1 MLNYVD
7 KKLIIK
13 NKSNANDLKQFFTN
27 LSKQTYYNFNTFGV
41 INYNN
46 IDKIIKYEII
56 RKDKIKFF
64 SFINDELIGYSFLI
78 KFEKS
83 TKKHNCILGLVIKD
97 KWQNKGYG
105 KKIVKFMIDL
115 AWKKNYQKIWLT
127 AFADNLSALKIYKDL
142 GFEIEGVFIDDELVK
157 NNKRDIVS
165 MAIFRN
171 NKNSSIERE
180 RILTNLQS

>member
-1 MLNYVD
+1 MLIYAD
-7 KKLIIK
+7 KQIIIK
-13 NKSNANDLKQFFTN
+13 NKSNASELKQFFTN

-46 IDKIIKYEII
+46 INKIIKYEII

-64 SFINDELIGYSFLI
+64 SFINDELIAYSFLT

-97 KWQNKGYG
+97 KWQNMGYG
-105 KKIVKFMIDL
+105 KKIVKFMIDV

-127 AFADNLSALKIYKDL
+127 VFADNLAALKIYKDL
-142 GFEIEGVFIDDELVK
+142 GFEIEGVFIDDELID

-165 MAIFRN
+165 MAVFRS
-171 NKNSSIERE
+171 NKNSSIKRE